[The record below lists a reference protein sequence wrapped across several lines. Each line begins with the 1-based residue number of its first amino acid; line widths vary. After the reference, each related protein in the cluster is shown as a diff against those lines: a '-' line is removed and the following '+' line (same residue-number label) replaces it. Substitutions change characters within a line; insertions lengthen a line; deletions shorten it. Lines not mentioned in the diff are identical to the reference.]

1 MPDCFATWDMH
12 EIPMWHSCDKV
23 AWHTYVSYWCQMR
36 PICESYTCP
45 IWESNKCVTLLSDK
59 WHIWDFPYDSYVARP
74 YGTHMGHMGPRWVPC
89 RKPICA
95 AYANAICVSD
105 RLCLA
110 GCSLTFRKPVMND
123 CLTPANQAEKYL
135 VVNFGKSFLQNPWS
149 IPYGTN
155 IYDTYKRH
163 IRNMYVNI
171 CHTCSIYVD
180 IYVNIYVLCE
190 I

>member
-1 MPDCFATWDMH
+1 MFFPYDCHVTRSCGTHMCHIGLRWHPYVKPICAEYKNAICVPDCFATWDMY
-12 EIPMWHSCDKV
+12 EIPMWQSCDKV

-36 PICESYTCP
+36 PMCESYTCP

-110 GCSLTFRKPVMND
+110 GTK
-123 CLTPANQAEKYL
+123 
-135 VVNFGKSFLQNPWS
+135 
-149 IPYGTN
+149 
-155 IYDTYKRH
+155 
-163 IRNMYVNI
+163 
-171 CHTCSIYVD
+171 
-180 IYVNIYVLCE
+180 
-190 I
+190 